1 MGALADVG
9 HAEAEAGG
17 AAKRVVGLQVEE
29 AWTAQVA
36 VGAHHIGLETH
47 AGSGVRGQR

>member
-9 HAEAEAGG
+9 YAEAEAGG
-17 AAKRVVGLQVEE
+17 AALRVVGLQVEE

-36 VGAHHIGLETH
+36 VGAHHVGLEKHTDTH
-47 AGSGVRGQR
+47 TQG